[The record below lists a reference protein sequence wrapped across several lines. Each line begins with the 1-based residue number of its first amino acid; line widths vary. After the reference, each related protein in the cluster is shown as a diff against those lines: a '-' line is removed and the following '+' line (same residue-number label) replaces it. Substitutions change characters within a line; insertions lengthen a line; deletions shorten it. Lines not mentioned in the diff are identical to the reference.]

1 MRWFWIDQFTQFV
14 SGQFAEAIKCV
25 TLSEE
30 VVDEYSPGRTY
41 LPASVVI
48 EGLAQTGGILVGQ
61 LSDFKARIVL
71 AKIIESQFF
80 FEVYPGDR
88 LHYRMEIHNQEGIG
102 TIVNGTS
109 HLNEKL
115 HAKVSLMFASLTDDR
130 FQDLELFE
138 PAEFC
143 RMLRLMRLF
152 EVGMDAEGNP
162 IQVPS
167 HMIEAEK
174 AYLKIG

>member
-1 MRWFWIDQFTQFV
+1 MRWFWIDQFTEFV
-14 SGQFAEAIKCV
+14 SGQHAKGIKCV

-41 LPASVVI
+41 LPASVII

-61 LSDFKARIVL
+61 LSDFRARIVL
-71 AKIIESQFF
+71 AKIVESQFF
-80 FEVYPGDR
+80 FEAYPGDT
-88 LHYRMEIHNQEGIG
+88 LHYFMEIRNQEGIG

-109 HLNEKL
+109 HIGGKL
-115 HAKVSLMFASLTDDR
+115 QGEVSLMFASLNDER
-130 FQDLELFE
+130 FENLELFE

-152 EVGMDAEGNP
+152 EVAVNP
-162 IQVPS
+162 DGSPIKVPE
-167 HMIEAEK
+167 HMLEAEK
-174 AYLKIG
+174 AFLKIG